1 MPVHC
6 LLSHSAGLSKC
17 HFDPFGEL
25 QICREDVGVV
35 LKAPPAQVLSC
46 KSFVLF
52 LYIFRILPETELA
65 DTEPLPA
72 TAGTVSQVQDL
83 GPEPQKLAEPALPN
97 PLCPD
102 PAHQQ
107 ILMPLEKV
115 REAFLGGKATLF
127 LLRIQKAASSG
138 LDVLFSTDAKSREC
152 QPNMR
157 RLEQGNE
164 TCNRLFY
171 LLHYALDKE
180 ECKDEEGWDQ

>member
-1 MPVHC
+1 MSA
-6 LLSHSAGLSKC
+6 LS
-17 HFDPFGEL
+17 F
-25 QICREDVGVV
+25 
-35 LKAPPAQVLSC
+35 
-46 KSFVLF
+46 
-52 LYIFRILPETELA
+52 YTFRILPETELA
-65 DTEPLPA
+65 DSEPLPA
-72 TAGTVSQVQDL
+72 TASTTGQVQDV
-83 GPEPQKLAEPALPN
+83 GPEPRKLPEPALSN
-97 PLCPD
+97 PLRPD
-102 PAHQQ
+102 PANQQ

-138 LDVLFSTDAKSREC
+138 LDVLFSTHEKSPEC

-157 RLEQGNE
+157 RLERGNDTGP